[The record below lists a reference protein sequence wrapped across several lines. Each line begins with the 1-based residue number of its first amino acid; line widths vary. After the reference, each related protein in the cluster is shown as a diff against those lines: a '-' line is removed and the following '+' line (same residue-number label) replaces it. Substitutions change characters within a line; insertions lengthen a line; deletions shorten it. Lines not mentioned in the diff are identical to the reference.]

1 MMEITRELAKF
12 NHIKFHDKEHKYYLN
27 GKQMSSVTK
36 LIGKFKQPFDSDYW
50 SEKKANERGILK
62 EEILKEWKYKADFAT
77 QKGSAVHAFAE
88 NYLFNKVF
96 PFPEQEMIEV
106 LGGVENMLECRA
118 AVKTIIELFK
128 KFYSDSY
135 GKLVPVRAELVVGDE
150 ELGLCGMV
158 DQLFW
163 NEKSGEL
170 EIWDWKTNKEI
181 KEVNKWQQFKEPLG
195 HLDVCELNT
204 YSLQLSLYKHIIEK
218 NTNLK
223 LGKSYIVWLNENNDT
238 YKVFKCHDF
247 EKEVKSIL

>member
-1 MMEITRELAKF
+1 MEIIKELAKF

-27 GKQMSSVTK
+27 GKKMSSVTQ

-62 EEILKEWKYKADFAT
+62 EDILKEWKYKADFAT

-96 PFPEQEMIEV
+96 PFPEQEMVEV
-106 LGGVENMLECRA
+106 LGSVENMFDCRA
-118 AVKTIIELFK
+118 AVKSITQLFK
-128 KFYSDSY
+128 KFYEDSY
-135 GKLVPVRAELVVGDE
+135 EKLVPVRAELVVGDD

-181 KEVNKWQQFKEPLG
+181 KETNKWQQFKDPLN

-204 YSLQLSLYKHIIEK
+204 YSLQLSLYKHIIER

-223 LGKSYIVWLNENNDT
+223 LGNSYIVWLNENNDT
-238 YKVFKCHDF
+238 YKVFKCHNF